1 MNYIFKFDKLVL
13 QFTNLFILN
22 TICPKKA
29 KTGIKIMLFCQFDLV
44 VEALLKTSQFY
55 PEKFVKRQK

>member
-29 KTGIKIMLFCQFDLV
+29 KTGIKIMLFL
-44 VEALLKTSQFY
+44 
-55 PEKFVKRQK
+55 